1 MKPNIIEDHI
11 FEFELFEEDGSVLMA
26 AETSWRGMADELQE
40 LHYLKGAR
48 FINQLKLIIHYGEF
62 HLVEGETDIYS
73 AISENSDDFDNLI
86 NAARKAVEHGYRIYI
101 LPNPRGCRTAD
112 FIFEKKGI
120 LGLYD
125 LKTVQ
130 GKGSVGT
137 QLLDSIGQTNR
148 VLLNMTTDY
157 SSRLLASDIKNYFE
171 TNQDALEVL
180 IFKGK
185 KVLPVNRIQ
194 VQSPDFNRVFR
205 KRYEKKSHPKVTLKW
220 SSVDQVLLPALS
232 GVVKIYILTLQR

>member
-26 AETSWRGMADELQE
+26 AETSWIGMADELQE

-205 KRYEKKSHPKVTLKW
+205 KRYEK
-220 SSVDQVLLPALS
+220 
-232 GVVKIYILTLQR
+232 